1 MTKYQKFALINYIN
15 LEVERGEKKETDM
28 SKEEPTVQEN
38 VEVVST
44 MSMVSF
50 REIAGALT
58 ACTMNGQQIA
68 EGMLGYLLGE
78 EKITSDDI
86 ILAVERLKKN
96 KG

>member
-1 MTKYQKFALINYIN
+1 
-15 LEVERGEKKETDM
+15 
-28 SKEEPTVQEN
+28 
-38 VEVVST
+38 
-44 MSMVSF
+44 
-50 REIAGALT
+50 
-58 ACTMNGQQIA
+58 MNGQQIA